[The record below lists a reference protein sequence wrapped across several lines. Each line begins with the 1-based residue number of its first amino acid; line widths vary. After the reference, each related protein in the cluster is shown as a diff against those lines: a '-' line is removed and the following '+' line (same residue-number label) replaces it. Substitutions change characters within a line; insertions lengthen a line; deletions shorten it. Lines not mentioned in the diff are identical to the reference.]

1 MNVHKNARMT
11 PKGRAHLVRQIVICG
26 LIPAAAA
33 AGISPRT
40 AAKWQARARREGA
53 AGLLDRP
60 SCPRRSP
67 RRTCAEK
74 AERVVRLRRNQRQPY
89 AVIAARVGL
98 SVATVG
104 RLCTAAG
111 CNRLP
116 PLQEAPPVR
125 RYERTWPGE
134 MIHLDTKKLA
144 RFGRPGHRVTGDRRQ
159 ATNGAGY
166 QALHVAIDD
175 RSRVGVALLLPDER
189 ARSALAFLFA
199 ALRYYRALGV
209 RVVRVM
215 TDNGSAYR
223 SKKFRKALRRLRI
236 RHLLTRPYT
245 PRTNGKAERF
255 IQTLLR
261 EWAYERTFPDSDAR
275 AAELPYWLH
284 HYNFHRPHAAVGGLP
299 PITRLSFGHAVNN
312 VVRNYI

>member
-11 PKGRAHLVRQIVICG
+11 PRGRAHLLKEVAVRG
-26 LIPAAAA
+26 LTPAAAA
-33 AGISPRT
+33 AGVSPRT
-40 AAKWQARARREGA
+40 AAKWRQRERQYGPG
-53 AGLLDRP
+53 GLLDRSSRP
-60 SCPRRSP
+60 WHSP
-67 RRTCAEK
+67 QRVPADK
-74 AERVVRLRRNQRQPY
+74 AQRAVRLRQNHRLTYQ
-89 AVIAARVGL
+89 AIGARLGL

-104 RLCTAAG
+104 RLCQAAG

-116 PLQEAPPVR
+116 PLQASPPAR

-144 RFGRPGHRVTGDRRQ
+144 RFDRPGHRVTGDRTRGS
-159 ATNGAGY
+159 TGAGY

-175 RSRVGVALLLPDER
+175 RSRVGFGLLLADETS
-189 ARSALAFLFA
+189 RSALAFLFA

-223 SKKFRKALRRLRI
+223 CRTFAKALRRLHI
-236 RHLLTRPYT
+236 RHVFTRPYT

-261 EWAYERTFPDSDAR
+261 EWAYAHPYPNHQVR

-284 HYNFHRPHAAVGGLP
+284 HYNFHRPHTAVDGLP
-299 PITRLSFGHAVNN
+299 PISRLPFGSAVNN
-312 VVRNYI
+312 VVRNYT